1 MRGRE
6 GRRQVEAHAVAEL
19 APAPNGRGP
28 DICPLCERPIPPR
41 AKASRHHLVPKLKGG
56 AKKPTIRL
64 HQICHSAIHAR
75 YSEAELA
82 RRLCDPESLKAEP
95 DLARFLDWVR
105 TKPDDFHAPTRLT
118 AKRRA
123 ARPRR

>member
-1 MRGRE
+1 MRGRG

-82 RRLCDPESLKAEP
+82 R
-95 DLARFLDWVR
+95 FLDWVR

-123 ARPRR
+123 ERPRR